1 MSTPHPPPPPP
12 PPLYVPFSRFSLILL
27 SKRRIEQ
34 KTFRGGVACI
44 QKNKG
49 GKKGEREAKIPL
61 SSPTFDKVV
70 LS

>member
-1 MSTPHPPPPPP
+1 
-12 PPLYVPFSRFSLILL
+12 LILL
-27 SKRRIEQ
+27 SKGRIEQ
-34 KTFRGGVACI
+34 KRFRGGVACI

>member
-1 MSTPHPPPPPP
+1 
-12 PPLYVPFSRFSLILL
+12 LILL

-34 KTFRGGVACI
+34 KRFRGGVACI
-44 QKNKG
+44 QKKKG

>member
-1 MSTPHPPPPPP
+1 
-12 PPLYVPFSRFSLILL
+12 L
-27 SKRRIEQ
+27 SKRGLEGEWHVS
-34 KTFRGGVACI
+34 K
-44 QKNKG
+44 KKKG